1 MGRSR
6 CYCHWGWRGSC
17 KCSSQE
23 KKPKLSEHHIAGS
36 HIACCSQTDPSCFAV
51 CHLML
56 GTEIFS
62 PFSLHFTFQKETPF
76 GKEWSNQDSNSFKGV
91 WRLLDSPSCW
101 SRIRRLSYLPA
112 QDSSTPLESLV
123 VQKGFGQP
131 SVEWGGL
138 SKYSQYETQ
147 LCFISFF

>member
-1 MGRSR
+1 MWVGPDVTVIEVGGEVASVAHR
-6 CYCHWGWRGSC
+6 
-17 KCSSQE
+17 K

-91 WRLLDSPSCW
+91 
-101 SRIRRLSYLPA
+101 
-112 QDSSTPLESLV
+112 
-123 VQKGFGQP
+123 
-131 SVEWGGL
+131 
-138 SKYSQYETQ
+138 
-147 LCFISFF
+147 